1 MKKAGEIVTE
11 ELTKNSKQIS
21 SKEEIAQVANIS
33 AQDNEVGDII
43 AEAMDKVGNN

>member
-1 MKKAGEIVTE
+1 VELKNGMKKAGELIVE

-33 AQDNEVGDII
+33 AQDNEI
-43 AEAMDKVGNN
+43 